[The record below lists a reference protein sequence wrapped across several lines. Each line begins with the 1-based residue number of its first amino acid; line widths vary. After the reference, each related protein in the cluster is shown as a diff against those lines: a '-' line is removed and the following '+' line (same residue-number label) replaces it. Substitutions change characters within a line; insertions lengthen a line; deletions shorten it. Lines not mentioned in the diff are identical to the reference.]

1 MTELFYRGENVLLIF
16 AQWMKKICT
25 LVQFLDSVSEICTQ
39 VRKYYRSE
47 KVLFLDP
54 VSYSTEVK
62 QLILDVH
69 TSKLQ

>member
-1 MTELFYRGENVLLIF
+1 MTEVFCRGEKVLLIF
-16 AQWMKKICT
+16 VQWMKEICI
-25 LVQFLDSVSEICTQ
+25 VVHFLDSISEICTQ

-54 VSYSTEVK
+54 VYYSAEVK
-62 QLILDVH
+62 QLILDVY